1 MTEPC
6 GTLANSIPGNDIYE
20 RCCLTISETSIV
32 QQLQANHVLMSSL
45 VAWAIAQGLKLI
57 TWAVAAREWNF
68 KRLVEPGGMPSSH
81 SAFVT
86 SLSTA
91 VGLSMGFDSVMFAL
105 AAAFAV
111 VVMYDASGVRRAAG
125 KQAKVLNAILEDLNR
140 RELHPE
146 RLRELLG
153 HTPFEVLVGALLGI
167 VVAAWRMR

>member
-1 MTEPC
+1 M
-6 GTLANSIPGNDIYE
+6 I
-20 RCCLTISETSIV
+20 
-32 QQLQANHVLMSSL
+32 
-45 VAWAIAQGLKLI
+45 AWAIAQGLKLI
-57 TWAVAAREWNF
+57 TWALSVREWNF

-86 SLSTA
+86 SLATA
-91 VGLSMGFDSVMFAL
+91 IGMSVGFDSIMFAL
-105 AAAFAV
+105 SFAFAM

-153 HTPFEVLVGALLGI
+153 HTPFEVLVGALLGV
-167 VVAAWRMR
+167 VVALWRMR

>member
-1 MTEPC
+1 M
-6 GTLANSIPGNDIYE
+6 
-20 RCCLTISETSIV
+20 
-32 QQLQANHVLMSSL
+32 QQLQANKVLITC
-45 VAWAIAQGLKLI
+45 VIAWAIAQGLKLI
-57 TWAVAAREWNF
+57 TWALSVREWNF

-86 SLSTA
+86 SLATA
-91 VGLSMGFDSVMFAL
+91 IGMSVGFDSIMFAL
-105 AAAFAV
+105 SFAFAM

-153 HTPFEVLVGALLGI
+153 HTPFEVLVGALLGV
-167 VVAAWRMR
+167 VVALWRMR